1 MSLFIAIGEYKTPRE
16 AKEHMIRY
24 VKKYT
29 PIKENVEE
37 YNKLYKNVYKKI
49 YPRLS
54 KVYRYLSNYTSK

>member
-1 MSLFIAIGEYKTPRE
+1 
-16 AKEHMIRY
+16 MIRY

-54 KVYRYLSNYTSK
+54 KVYRYLSNYTAK